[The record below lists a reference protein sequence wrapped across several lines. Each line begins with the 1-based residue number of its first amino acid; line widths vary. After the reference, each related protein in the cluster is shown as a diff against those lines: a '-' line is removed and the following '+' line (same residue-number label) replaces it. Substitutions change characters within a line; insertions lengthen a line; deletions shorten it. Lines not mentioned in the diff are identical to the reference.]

1 MGLVEEAVLIGERL
15 VEVDEVVCGEVMS
28 KVAVELVVLLMVKT
42 AFPVNL
48 AVVMVGKA
56 GLVTTV
62 TEEMVEYQAVEAGEE
77 QLPMAVLGKAVLV
90 LEAK

>member
-1 MGLVEEAVLIGERL
+1 MLLVEEAVLLGERL
-15 VEVDEVVCGEVMS
+15 VEVDEVVCGVRLET
-28 KVAVELVVLLMVKT
+28 VAVELAVLLMVKT
-42 AFPVNL
+42 AFPVIL

-62 TEEMVEYQAVEAGEE
+62 TEEMVEYQAVEEGEA
-77 QLPMAVLGKAVLV
+77 QLLITVLEKEVLE